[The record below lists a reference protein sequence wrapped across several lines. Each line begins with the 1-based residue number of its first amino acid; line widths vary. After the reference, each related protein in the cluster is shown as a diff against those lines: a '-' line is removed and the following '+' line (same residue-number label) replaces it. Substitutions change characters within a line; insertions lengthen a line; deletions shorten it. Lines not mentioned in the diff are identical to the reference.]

1 MRKGCLS
8 VVGIG
13 YFKEHHGNKYPCF
26 QSTQSAI
33 SNKSK
38 VLRYMKSCK
47 VIAAAPG
54 RMKDTFANTVIPGEM
69 LAYSDG
75 TYYWGAEAI
84 YYFDK
89 YNLKLPDDFIAK
101 ATH

>member
-1 MRKGCLS
+1 MT
-8 VVGIG
+8 GIG

-26 QSTQSAI
+26 QATPTEI
-33 SNKSK
+33 PNKSQI
-38 VLRYMKSCK
+38 LRYMKNSK

-54 RMKDTFANTVIPGEM
+54 RMKDAFDGKTIPGEM

-75 TYYWGAEAI
+75 TYYWGAETI

-89 YNLKLPDDFIAK
+89 YNLKLPDDFIDK